1 MAATDAK
8 NKSTSELEAILELN
22 NKMGFDITTISANKH
37 PTIQKALKLKV
48 SNETINQIASLHDY
62 LAKWRIIEV

>member
-22 NKMGFDITTISANKH
+22 NKMLQPEGHQYPQVSIS
-37 PTIQKALKLKV
+37 LYV
-48 SNETINQIASLHDY
+48 IAPLVFF
-62 LAKWRIIEV
+62 L